1 MTVSRTKLVGIALV
15 IFAVTVWLF
24 WPSVHNGFL
33 TRMDDDEYLRQAVR
47 LNGLTWNAVRWAFT
61 TTQPYY
67 HPLPRL
73 SHVLDYQI
81 WGKNAAGHHA
91 TSIVVHALNAA
102 LVFGF
107 LWTLLGAASLTTG
120 ERLTMALGVA
130 LGFASHPFQ
139 AESVAWMSGRTQLL
153 CATFGIGCL
162 WAYVAGA
169 RRWVVWGLFV
179 AALLCKPMA
188 VSLPFVMLAMDY
200 YPLRRHVQL
209 GWSRLVREKAALVAL
224 GVLAAA
230 VTITTESQSGGLS
243 VPLETISPT
252 QRALLMFQSLTF
264 YPWRLVCPMHLSPF
278 YSLRMGLSLD
288 QWPVL
293 VSVLCVGIVTALAV
307 WGRSRLP
314 ALVAGWGAY
323 LALVLPVSGLTQSGM
338 QSVALRYAYLAML
351 PLLLLGGGAVVW
363 AWRRS
368 TTVAQVGVVGLL
380 VCELCVFGLL
390 TRRLIP
396 AWHDDETLWRT
407 VLAKFPDSQVANK
420 LILMA
425 LLDQHRAD
433 EALEFAQRYAGIMPQ
448 LCQSHCDLGL
458 VLARLGRLP
467 DAIGEYEEA
476 LRLKPD
482 YAEAHYNLGNALAQT
497 GRIEEAIAHYR
508 QALRLK
514 PNVAMAH
521 KGLGLAL
528 ERMGKA
534 SEAAWQYEE
543 ALRIRPDDAEAHND
557 LGLALKRMGK
567 TPEATGHYEEALRIN
582 PDYPEALNNLA
593 WLLAT
598 RPPTETGDAV
608 RAVALAE
615 RACKLTDN
623 RVATY
628 LDTLA
633 AAYAAAGRFGDAVG
647 TAQKAVEAARAGNES
662 SLAENIEARLQLY
675 RAGHAYYQPADTTTL
690 PPAH

>member
-1 MTVSRTKLVGIALV
+1 MNVSRTKLVGIALV

-33 TRMDDDEYLRQAVR
+33 TRMDDDEYLRQSVR

-81 WGKNAAGHHA
+81 LGKNAAGHHA

-107 LWTLLGAASLTTG
+107 LWTLLGAASLTPG
-120 ERLTMALGVA
+120 ERLTMAASVA
-130 LGFASHPFQ
+130 MVFAIHPFQ

-153 CATFGIGCL
+153 CTTFGIGCL

-188 VSLPFVMLAMDY
+188 VSLPFVMLAIDY
-200 YPLRRHVQL
+200 YPLRRHEQL
-209 GWSRLVREKAALVAL
+209 GWGRLLREKAALVAL

-230 VTITTESQSGGLS
+230 VTITTESQSGGVL

-252 QRALLMFQSLTF
+252 QRVLLMFQSLTF

-278 YSLRMGLSLD
+278 YPLRLGLSLD

-293 VSVLCVGIVTALAV
+293 ASVLCVGIVTALAV

-323 LALVLPVSGLTQSGM
+323 LALVLPVSGLMQSGM
-338 QSVALRYAYLAML
+338 QSVAPRYAYLAML

-368 TTVAQVGVVGLL
+368 TTVAQVGLVGLL
-380 VCELCVFGLL
+380 VCELCVFGSL

-420 LILMA
+420 LILTV
-425 LLDQHRAD
+425 LLDQHRTD
-433 EALEFAQRYAGIMPQ
+433 EALEFAQRYAGLMPQ

-458 VLARLGRLP
+458 VLAVLGRLP
-467 DAIGEYEEA
+467 DAVGEFEEA

-482 YAEAHYNLGNALAQT
+482 YAEAH
-497 GRIEEAIAHYR
+497 
-508 QALRLK
+508 
-514 PNVAMAH
+514 
-521 KGLGLAL
+521 
-528 ERMGKA
+528 
-534 SEAAWQYEE
+534 
-543 ALRIRPDDAEAHND
+543 
-557 LGLALKRMGK
+557 
-567 TPEATGHYEEALRIN
+567 
-582 PDYPEALNNLA
+582 
-593 WLLAT
+593 
-598 RPPTETGDAV
+598 
-608 RAVALAE
+608 
-615 RACKLTDN
+615 
-623 RVATY
+623 
-628 LDTLA
+628 
-633 AAYAAAGRFGDAVG
+633 
-647 TAQKAVEAARAGNES
+647 
-662 SLAENIEARLQLY
+662 
-675 RAGHAYYQPADTTTL
+675 
-690 PPAH
+690 